1 MTKEKIEALIS
12 QLTLQEKIDMIH
24 GNGCFC
30 TKGVERLG
38 IPPFVTSDGPRGVR
52 KDFENDAFK
61 ELGLSYDYVSYLP
74 CNTALAATWNR
85 ELAYETGKLLG
96 KEARGRGKDMI
107 LAPGINIMRSPLCGR
122 SFEYMGEDPYL
133 VSEMVVPVVQG
144 IEENDVSSCV
154 KHFAVNNQETRRLDV
169 DVEVSERALREIY
182 LPGFEAAVKRGR
194 AKGIMG
200 AYNKLHGT
208 HCCHNEHLLNDILRK
223 EWGFDGI
230 TVSDWGG
237 VHDTEEALMNGLDM
251 EMSVTNNYDSYYMAN
266 PLLEL
271 IESGAV
277 DRKTAC
283 AKIDEKVRHILHVMN
298 ELHMLDGKRK
308 SGAYNDYQDKAAL
321 RQTAR
326 ESIVL
331 LKNNNHILPFD
342 KKKIQKLL
350 VVGENA
356 NRQHAPGGGSAEI
369 KALYEIT
376 PLMGLHMLL
385 GGNTQIEYR
394 PGYFND
400 DIGNIWANTGENENG
415 QADSLKQDDET
426 AQSLPSTKPKD
437 QSEKKLQH
445 QKEMN
450 EKYLKEA
457 LEAAKNADA
466 VIYVGGLT
474 HDYDTEGQDRSDM
487 KLPYDQDRLITE
499 LLKIRPDTVVTL
511 VAGSPVDMSAWIDS
525 ADTLVYSWYAGMEGG
540 IALAEVLFGD
550 VNPSGHL
557 PESFPVNESDCP
569 AVVLGEFPG
578 GDQVN
583 YGEDIFVGYR
593 YYDTYDVPTAFP
605 FGYGLSYTDFVMTG
619 IRAEVLE
626 DTANNKSVKVSFD
639 ISNIGELAG
648 AAVAQVY
655 VADKYPKVK
664 KAAKELK
671 AFEKLYLEPGET
683 REVTLILEKD
693 AFSYFDEESHSF
705 QADAGSYMIMLAKN
719 ADEVVDVTEVEFNY
733 CSDRT

>member
-705 QADAGSYMIMLAKN
+705 HADAGSYMIMLAKN

>member
-437 QSEKKLQH
+437 QSEEKLQH

-705 QADAGSYMIMLAKN
+705 HADAGSYMIMLAKN